1 MAHGIS
7 PPRYAHSDGYTALAF
22 SADGTLIITGG
33 SDTLIRVFRSSQNER
48 DKEALTLEHHGDAVV
63 AVAASRSK
71 IVTGDEEGVVLSF
84 DAHNGVHASGTVLR
98 SALPARDVSISASE
112 RLVAVSGDDDA
123 VRVVSLVD
131 MGVQHVLEGHRTAV
145 SSAALAPD
153 AAFVAAVGCDSTVRV
168 WDVRGDATC
177 VQVLRKL
184 AYTCEPGVAL
194 RQTKARWSPDG
205 SAFAV
210 AGEGHAV
217 RVVARNSWAVAGEL
231 GGEHTDMV
239 TCVAWSGSGR
249 YVASVALDGV
259 VAVWDVQARRAVAT
273 RRTGAKLCQVAW
285 NPRANM
291 LAFTDAAGALHV
303 WDDPVPAG
311 QGYAPVFAEAEAEVG
326 AEAATET
333 QVDAATDALMSD
345 LFAGDGMPDADGEDD
360 SGEPAAFDSGDELVD
375 AGEALDDFVVD
386 DDGGGY
392 AERPAAPPRPARVLA
407 ARSFQPGATPWAGDR
422 RYLALNMVGSVVAI
436 AQDAAH
442 NTVEI
447 TFFDKSAHRDMHF
460 ADSFRFSLAALCD
473 AGCLLATTTRALAND
488 GSLRGAGDSEDAS
501 VVAFRAFAPWAA
513 ASDWTLPLPAN
524 EHPRCL
530 AVSPAGAAVVTSR
543 GMLRLLTCG
552 GVQRHIESLPDRVV
566 TCVAHGDLL
575 LLLLAR
581 GEGDLEYVLMRMDGS
596 GRLASGTCPLT
607 PGGTAAWAGFSEE
620 GHPAVCDSRGVVRL
634 LHRYWAPLQACWVPV
649 LDTRGR
655 RAAVWPVALSARH
668 LLAVTCRGASR
679 YPPVPTPILD
689 ELPLGVPLLQP
700 DAAASQLEGRAL
712 EAAMFHSQLAGEAR
726 RTAGEYPGGRTAE
739 ARDRLEHDKL
749 LLRLVQLACKA
760 DRPQRAVDLAGMIAS
775 EPSFDACVKIAVHEK
790 QSQLAERLMRLKE
803 ELFRN
808 HDDDKDEEDEESEGD
823 QASDGDLDQAS
834 DVEMAS
840 DDQRP
845 PRAVRRP
852 AATYGTRRAA
862 AEPAADTA
870 AAAAAAPVAAPVA
883 GSAFARPPAPPT
895 TGRPFNPFGVASPS
909 KSMEL
914 KRSDSFFDAADAH
927 SSALSRE
934 ASASPAAAAAA
945 AAAGHVPP
953 LPAKRV
959 NPVAGEADDVPRKAS
974 RTGAAGAAVTIPTLT
989 AMGVLGYYAQH
1000 PDEQQQQQ
1008 QQQPQR
1014 RRSASLTD
1022 REFILDDDPSEFSSF
1037 SSAPDAFAAHGG
1049 GRRRRPS
1056 QPSSSAFPGPLSDA
1070 VKPDHALLE
1079 EPHLQ
1084 VWRDRYKWGR
1094 QYGMNYAHNDR

>member
-1 MAHGIS
+1 
-7 PPRYAHSDGYTALAF
+7 GYTPLAF
-22 SADGTLIITGG
+22 SADGALIITGG
-33 SDTLIRVFRSSQNER
+33 TDSLIRVFRSSQSER
-48 DKEALTLEHHGDAVV
+48 DKEALTLEHHSDAVV

-84 DAHNGVHASGTVLR
+84 DVHDGVHASGTVLR
-98 SALPARDVSISASE
+98 MEMAARDVSISASE
-112 RLVAVSGDDDA
+112 RLVAVASDDGA
-123 VRVVSLVD
+123 VRMVSLVD
-131 MGVQHVLEGHRTAV
+131 MGVQHVLEGHRSAV

-153 AAFVAAVGCDSTVRV
+153 ASFVAAVGCDGTARV
-168 WDVRGDATC
+168 WDVRGEATC

-194 RQTKARWSPDG
+194 QQTKARWSPDG

-217 RVVARNSWAVAGEL
+217 RVVARNSWAVSGEL
-231 GGEHTDMV
+231 GGEHSAMV

-273 RRTGAKLCQVAW
+273 RRTGDKLCQVAW

-291 LAFTDAAGALHV
+291 LAFTDTAGALRV
-303 WDDPVPAG
+303 WDGPVPAG
-311 QGYAPVFAEAEAEVG
+311 QGYAPVFVEAQAAAAAETESEA
-326 AEAATET
+326 
-333 QVDAATDALMSD
+333 QVDAAADALMSD
-345 LFAGDGMPDADGEDD
+345 LFAGDSMANEDDD
-360 SGEPAAFDSGDELVD
+360 SGEPAAFDSGDELAD

-392 AERPAAPPRPARVLA
+392 AERPAAPPRA
-407 ARSFQPGATPWAGDR
+407 APVATRSFQPGATPWAGDR
-422 RYLALNMVGSVVAI
+422 RYLALNMVGSVVSI

-460 ADSFRFSLAALCD
+460 ADSFRFALAALCD

-488 GSLRGAGDSEDAS
+488 GSLRGAADSDDAS

-513 ASDWTLPLPAN
+513 ASDWTLPLPPN

-552 GVQRHIESLPDRVV
+552 GVQRHVESLADRVV

-581 GEGDLEYVLMRMDGS
+581 GAADPGDLEYVLMRMDG
-596 GRLASGTCPLT
+596 GTRLASGTCPLT
-607 PGGTAAWAGFSEE
+607 PASTAAWAGFSEE

-634 LHRYWAPLQACWVPV
+634 LHRYWAPRQACWVPV
-649 LDTRGR
+649 LDTRAR

-689 ELPLGVPLLQP
+689 ELPLAVPLLQP
-700 DAAASQLEGRAL
+700 DAAASQLEARAL
-712 EAAMFHSQLAGEAR
+712 EAAVFHEQLAAEAE

-760 DRPQRAVDLAGMIAS
+760 DRPQRAVDLAAMITS

-803 ELFRN
+803 ARFS
-808 HDDDKDEEDEESEGD
+808 HHGDDDEDEDD
-823 QASDGDLDQAS
+823 QDLDSDRDRDQDQAS

-845 PRAVRRP
+845 PPAARRP
-852 AATYGTRRAA
+852 AATYGSRRAA
-862 AEPAADTA
+862 AGPAAGSAAEAAPA
-870 AAAAAAPVAAPVA
+870 AAAAA
-883 GSAFARPPAPPT
+883 SAFARPPQPPT
-895 TGRPFNPFGVASPS
+895 TARPFNPFGVVSPS
-909 KSMEL
+909 KSMEI
-914 KRSDSFFDAADAH
+914 KRSHSFFDAADAH
-927 SSALSRE
+927 SNALSRE
-934 ASASPAAAAAA
+934 PSASPAD
-945 AAAGHVPP
+945 GHVLP
-953 LPAKRV
+953 PAKRL
-959 NPVAGEADDVPRKAS
+959 NPQAADAAD
-974 RTGAAGAAVTIPTLT
+974 AAGAGDAPRKISRTAGAAQSKLT
-989 AMGVLGYYAQH
+989 AFAFKRQ
-1000 PDEQQQQQ
+1000 PPQQ
-1008 QQQPQR
+1008 
-1014 RRSASLTD
+1014 
-1022 REFILDDDPSEFSSF
+1022 
-1037 SSAPDAFAAHGG
+1037 APPPEACSDG
-1049 GRRRRPS
+1049 
-1056 QPSSSAFPGPLSDA
+1056 PSSDA
-1070 VKPDHALLE
+1070 P
-1079 EPHLQ
+1079 
-1084 VWRDRYKWGR
+1084 
-1094 QYGMNYAHNDR
+1094 